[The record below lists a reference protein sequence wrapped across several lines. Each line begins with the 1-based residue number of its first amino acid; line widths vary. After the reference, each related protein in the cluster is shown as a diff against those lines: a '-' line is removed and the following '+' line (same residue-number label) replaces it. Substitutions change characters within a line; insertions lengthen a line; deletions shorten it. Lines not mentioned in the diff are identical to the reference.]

1 MTAPDG
7 QTPRDPSNSREPR
20 RSALIRMPRTGEPPA
35 WLRGIMAA
43 LFLYLFITAINVMGA
58 GLKTIGKT
66 DAGGEWIESVFSHA
80 DNPFVAL
87 LASVLVTAIVQSS
100 SFTTS
105 LIITM
110 VATGTLGVES
120 AVYAVMGAN
129 IGTSVTGII
138 VALGNMRI
146 RRQFRKAFTAAL
158 MHDIFNLLT
167 VAMLFP
173 LEWISALLNPTSGK
187 GLLALSAEWVAG
199 MLGFKAGGNPTNFLK
214 KATQPLVDLVES
226 AVGFVVSDPIWSGIF
241 VAVIGLVMLFAAL
254 VLMVKNLR
262 GALLRKIE
270 TMFRAIFFRNDL
282 LAYIIGT
289 LTTIMVQSS
298 SVTTSLIVPLAGA
311 GAVKLRRVFPFVLG
325 ANLGTT
331 ITGLIAA
338 LAIANEAGSD
348 VDGRSLAMTVALAHV
363 MFNVAGTI
371 VWYPLRLIPTSLAR
385 SYARLAA
392 ESKRFAFLF
401 LFIVFLVIP
410 VIGVVVTELFLPA
423 PVAQ

>member
-1 MTAPDG
+1 MPAPDSP
-7 QTPRDPSNSREPR
+7 TPRTPRNPR
-20 RSALIRMPRTGEPPA
+20 RSALLRIPRTGEPPA
-35 WLRGIMAA
+35 WLRGIFAG
-43 LFLYLFITAINVMGA
+43 LFLYLFITAINIMGA

-66 DAGGEWIESVFSHA
+66 EAGGEWIESVFSHA
-80 DNPFVAL
+80 NNPFIAL

-105 LIITM
+105 LIIAM
-110 VATGTLGVES
+110 VGTGTLGVES

-167 VAMLFP
+167 VALLFP
-173 LEWISALLNPTSGK
+173 LEWISALLNPTGGK
-187 GLLALSAEWVAG
+187 GLLTVSAERIAAA
-199 MLGFKAGGNPTNFLK
+199 LGFEADAKPSNFLK
-214 KATQPLVDLVES
+214 MITQPLVDLAEG
-226 AVGFVVSDPIWSGIF
+226 AVGLVVATGVTSGVL
-241 VAVIGLVMLFAAL
+241 VAVIGLLLLFTSL
-254 VLMVKNLR
+254 VLMTKNLR

-270 TMFRAIFFRNDL
+270 TMFRAVFFRNDL

-289 LTTIMVQSS
+289 ITTIMVQSS

-311 GAVKLRRVFPFVLG
+311 GAVKLRRVFPFMLG

-338 LAIANEAGSD
+338 TAISNDPGSEI
-348 VDGRSLAMTVALAHV
+348 DGRTLAMTVAIAHV
-363 MFNVAGTI
+363 LFNIVGTI
-371 VWYPLRLIPTSLAR
+371 IWYPLRLIPMSLAR

-392 ESKRFAFLF
+392 ESKRYAFLF
-401 LFIVFLVIP
+401 LFVVFIVIP
-410 VIGVVVTELFLPA
+410 LLGVLVTELFLPA
-423 PVAQ
+423 PTAQ